1 MPHSSDRLRSF
12 LWLDVLCWY
21 AFWYNFFFFL
31 IYKECITYRLN
42 SFSWE
47 KTWLAAHDF
56 FFFLQVFEWMIL
68 HFKLA
73 SISKVNFFNE
83 LAMPYI
89 SLGWQKMVTILNSP
103 AHQIPDQGVPL
114 QMKKKKNTCNRVKIS
129 IVFFF
134 FLKFQTS

>member
-1 MPHSSDRLRSF
+1 
-12 LWLDVLCWY
+12 
-21 AFWYNFFFFL
+21 
-31 IYKECITYRLN
+31 
-42 SFSWE
+42 
-47 KTWLAAHDF
+47 
-56 FFFLQVFEWMIL
+56 MIL

-114 QMKKKKNTCNRVKIS
+114 QMKKKKKHLQQGQDQYS
-129 IVFFF
+129 VFFF
-134 FLKFQTS
+134 FKVSDFISGGTLCLCLIKCMLHFHIHEGLLKPNTKALVMVSLLLWLCMVCLL

>member
-1 MPHSSDRLRSF
+1 M
-12 LWLDVLCWY
+12 
-21 AFWYNFFFFL
+21 
-31 IYKECITYRLN
+31 I
-42 SFSWE
+42 
-47 KTWLAAHDF
+47 

-103 AHQIPDQGVPL
+103 AHQIPDQGVPF
-114 QMKKKKNTCNRVKIS
+114 K
-129 IVFFF
+129 
-134 FLKFQTS
+134 